1 MRGLVIP
8 ADIPADNF
16 AIGEKR
22 IYKKLYRNGRI
33 FAAGVSRSPA
43 IVQAV

>member
-1 MRGLVIP
+1 VALLSPR
-8 ADIPADNF
+8 IPADNF

-33 FAAGVSRSPA
+33 FAAGVSRWLSSQP
-43 IVQAV
+43 V